1 MYEFNY
7 KKAASLD
14 EAASLFDGAED
25 AKYMSGGMTLLPTLK
40 QRLAKHSDI
49 IDLATVP
56 DMSGISVSGKVVSIK
71 ARTPHAEVAASP
83 EIQKAIP
90 ALAKLAGGIGD
101 PMVRNRGTIGGSIA
115 NNDPAADYPA
125 AIVGLGATV
134 HTNKRTIAGDDFFQ
148 GLFETALE
156 DGELVTQ
163 VDFPVPDT
171 AGYMKFPN
179 PASRYCVVGVM
190 VSKTGS
196 DVRVGVTGAGPCAFR
211 IAEME
216 SALAGNFAPEAVE
229 GISVPDGDF
238 NNDIH
243 ASSEYRAHLV
253 TVMAKRAVAEANG

>member
-101 PMVRNRGTIGGSIA
+101 PMEIG
-115 NNDPAADYPA
+115 
-125 AIVGLGATV
+125 
-134 HTNKRTIAGDDFFQ
+134 
-148 GLFETALE
+148 
-156 DGELVTQ
+156 
-163 VDFPVPDT
+163 
-171 AGYMKFPN
+171 
-179 PASRYCVVGVM
+179 
-190 VSKTGS
+190 
-196 DVRVGVTGAGPCAFR
+196 
-211 IAEME
+211 
-216 SALAGNFAPEAVE
+216 
-229 GISVPDGDF
+229 
-238 NNDIH
+238 
-243 ASSEYRAHLV
+243 RAHV
-253 TVMAKRAVAEANG
+253 